1 MSGTLGV
8 KIPAES
14 RRGEGG
20 ESQVRAFFSD
30 TFQWCV
36 MSKDLDFG
44 TDLWVM
50 PVNAEGVPS
59 FAVLGVQVK
68 KGASYFRYPKKMS
81 KAIWSV
87 GGSDLMPI
95 MKLRGLMGG
104 LLILLF

>member
-87 GGSDLMPI
+87 GGSCLTPI
-95 MKLRGLMGG
+95 MKFHGLMGE
-104 LLILLF
+104 LPILLF